1 MDIHL
6 SKASLSILDVLYHYH
21 FAWKKDLDSILGL
34 AARSSYVQRELHE
47 LKKKELLYSK
57 VLDGDG
63 TRKLYALTQ
72 KGYTYLK
79 KNLSFPEQD
88 IEERDLRLENLTTG
102 FLRHEGLVTH
112 ASGEFFKD
120 ARRHDIELV
129 DRRGLLSHIEPEA
142 RTNRES
148 DRVKL
153 FQVRASSTAVKETQ
167 RPDDLFLLQRPGHRG
182 SVVCVEVDRGTESL
196 RPRVGKTIK
205 GQVAGMMNV
214 YIEAYRRKFFRTYFG
229 DFNVR
234 VMFIISTSYS
244 GQKRKKNFE
253 DLWHEVGE
261 GRSPNF
267 PCFTTLDEFEEH
279 GPINLL
285 NLPLAGKK

>member
-21 FAWKKDLDSILGL
+21 FAWKNDLDAILGFTQ
-34 AARSSYVQRELHE
+34 RSAKAQRALKELKAMDLIHSTVLPGHSRRELH
-47 LKKKELLYSK
+47 
-57 VLDGDG
+57 
-63 TRKLYALTQ
+63 ALTQ
-72 KGYTYLK
+72 KGYLYLK
-79 KNLSFPEQD
+79 KELGFPEQD
-88 IEERDLRLENLTTG
+88 IVERDLRLENLTTG
-102 FLRHEGLVTH
+102 FLKHEGLVTH
-112 ASGEFFKD
+112 AAGEFFKD
-120 ARRHDIELV
+120 ARRHDIELF
-129 DRRGLLSHIEPEA
+129 DRRELLSHIEPEA
-142 RTNRES
+142 RVNRES

-153 FQVRASSTAVKETQ
+153 FQVRASNDAIKETQ

-214 YIEAYRRKFFRTYFG
+214 YLEAYRRKFFRTYFG

-253 DLWHEVGE
+253 DLWREVGE
-261 GRSPNF
+261 GRSTNF
-267 PCFTTLDEFEEH
+267 PCFTTLDEFEEY